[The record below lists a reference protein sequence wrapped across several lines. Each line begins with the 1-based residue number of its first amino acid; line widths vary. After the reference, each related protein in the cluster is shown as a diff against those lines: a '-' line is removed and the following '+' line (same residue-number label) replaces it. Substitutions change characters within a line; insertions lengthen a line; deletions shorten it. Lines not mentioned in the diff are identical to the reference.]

1 MLLLLLPTWLHLRR
15 ALRPFLVC
23 SEAMSG
29 CGEQASPHV
38 VIDVAIQ
45 AAGVRSLEGRPCKV
59 PGTLLTAVT
68 TPGSL
73 ERLPSGMAGGHSELE
88 IRDQAGQGRGLRAR
102 GSRLSSE
109 ARRTAALRLVTASL
123 A

>member
-1 MLLLLLPTWLHLRR
+1 LLLPTWLHLRR

-45 AAGVRSLEGRPCKV
+45 AAGARLLEGRPRRV
-59 PGTLLTAVT
+59 PGTLLAAVT
-68 TPGSL
+68 TPGSAECPASGVAG
-73 ERLPSGMAGGHSELE
+73 ERSSLRVRET
-88 IRDQAGQGRGLRAR
+88 AGQGRGLRVR
-102 GSRLSSE
+102 GSRLSSA
-109 ARRTAALRLVTASL
+109 ARRTAARRLVTASL